1 MTKFDRNPKIQS
13 GCKKI
18 KMFNSTFLHLNS
30 RIYNVKT
37 CSTFCGNAKTT
48 ESLPCSIATL
58 TLISI
63 GTIEI
68 TIQDWRSVRDDLK
81 NVSITRLK
89 QPIRLFT
96 VPFTHGCEVTRILK
110 WD

>member
-1 MTKFDRNPKIQS
+1 M
-13 GCKKI
+13 
-18 KMFNSTFLHLNS
+18 HLNS
-30 RIYNVKT
+30 RIYNDKT

-48 ESLPCSIATL
+48 ESLPCSTATP

-68 TIQDWRSVRDDLK
+68 IIEDWRNVRDDLK

-89 QPIRLFT
+89 QPIGLFT